1 VTDQPTPHATRP
13 PLARRGADLERLAN
27 ESWDLLIVG
36 GGIVGAG
43 ALLDAVSRGMRV
55 ALVEQDDIAVG
66 TSSRSSRLIHGGLRY
81 LQQFEINLVREALR
95 ERARLLRLAPHLVHL
110 EEFLFP
116 LYGPP
121 VATRALYTAGLTIY
135 DVLGSAK
142 SGGRHRQLS
151 LDETLEYA
159 PDLVRKDLRGA
170 LLYHDA
176 MEDDARYT
184 LAVVRTAL
192 AHKAGVALA
201 VTRVRATGPILEGD
215 RITGATVED
224 RLTGTTFEVRANAI
238 LDATGVWG
246 AMPDRPFGAGSFNV
260 LPSRGSHL
268 VIPRERI
275 PARGGMTL
283 RMPGRAAFL
292 VPWPRHWLV
301 GTTDHPFYGQVDR
314 VAAGAAEVD
323 EILGTLNGALDTEI
337 TRDDIVGTYAG
348 LRPLIAPSDASS
360 TVKVSREHQVSI
372 EGNGLVRISG
382 GKYTTYRVMARD
394 AVGAILGDEAKA
406 RPSGTAN
413 LPIIGAAA
421 RSGLDALAARLA
433 TEAVTGG
440 GAAIGEE
447 AARSL
452 VDRHGTDAADVL
464 ALGREHDLV
473 RPLVDGHP
481 FLEAEIAWAAEHEMA
496 LSLDDLL
503 ARRIRLAPV
512 LRDRG
517 ESIAPRVAAIA
528 GHVLG
533 WDAARQAAEVSA
545 YLEGAHRE
553 FDVPPPA

>member
-1 VTDQPTPHATRP
+1 MTSQPTPHATRP

-27 ESWDLLIVG
+27 EPWDLLIVG

-81 LQQFEINLVREALR
+81 LQQFEVNLVREALH
-95 ERARLLRLAPHLVHL
+95 ERARLLRLAPHLVRL
-110 EEFLFP
+110 EDFLFP
-116 LYGPP
+116 LYGPR
-121 VATRALYTAGLTIY
+121 VATRALYTAGLTLY

-151 LDETLEYA
+151 LEETLEYA

-176 MEDDARYT
+176 MEDDARFT
-184 LAVVRTAL
+184 LAVVRTAVTQ
-192 AHKAGVALA
+192 KAGVALA
-201 VTRVRATGPILEGD
+201 VTRVRATGPIRDGD
-215 RITGATVED
+215 RIAGATVED
-224 RLTGTTFEVRANAI
+224 RLTGSSFDVRAGAV

-260 LPSRGSHL
+260 LPSRGSPQ

-275 PARGGMTL
+275 QARGGLTL
-283 RMPGRAAFL
+283 RIPGRVAFM
-292 VPWPRHWLV
+292 VPWPRHWLI
-301 GTTDHPFYGQVDR
+301 GTTDHPFHGEVDR
-314 VAAGAAEVD
+314 VGASPAEVD
-323 EILGTLNGALDTEI
+323 EILGTLNGALDTTI

-360 TVKVSREHQVSI
+360 TVKVSREHKVSV
-372 EGNGLVRISG
+372 EAEGLVRVSG

-394 AVGAILGDEAKA
+394 AVDAILGDGAKA

-413 LPIIGAAA
+413 LPIIGAAS
-421 RSGLDALAARLA
+421 RSGLDALVARLA
-433 TEAVTGG
+433 TEPG
-440 GAAIGEE
+440 ISDE

-452 VDRHGTDAADVL
+452 VDRHGTDAVDVL

-473 RPLVDGHP
+473 RPLLEGHP
-481 FLEAEIAWAAEHEMA
+481 YLEAEIAWAAEREMA
-496 LSLDDLL
+496 LSMDDLL
-503 ARRIRLAPV
+503 ARRIRLAPE

-517 ESIAPRVAAIA
+517 ASIAPRVAAIA

-533 WDAARQAAEVSA
+533 WDAARQAAEVAS

-553 FDVPPPA
+553 FDVQPPA